1 MTCVSSIDCHL
12 WPHTIRRED
21 PSDDKRARSGC
32 PGPGMSSPGASA
44 AEHGHDGA
52 KEHGFCPMAEQAHR
66 NEDGLDGALADQSK
80 KDLQKAIAVIFPYT

>member
-1 MTCVSSIDCHL
+1 MTSEPGL
-12 WPHTIRRED
+12 GAPG
-21 PSDDKRARSGC
+21 RACLVRGQ
-32 PGPGMSSPGASA
+32 
-44 AEHGHDGA
+44 HGHDDA